1 MAYEIP
7 GQLITVP
14 ASTDLSASQYR
25 FVTVNGSGQAA
36 LPANGASIAG
46 VLQNK
51 PTVGGQAATIMING
65 VSKVKAA
72 GSTVAAGD
80 IVSASSVGFA
90 VALSAGDYAVGRVL
104 AGSSGSTGRVLT
116 VLLQNIGTT

>member
-7 GQLITVP
+7 GQLITLP
-14 ASTDLSASQYR
+14 ASTNLSAYQFR
-25 FVTVNGSGQAA
+25 FVTATAAGEAA
-36 LPANGASIAG
+36 LNGDGLAAIG

-51 PTVGGQAATIMING
+51 PGDGEAATIMVSG

-72 GSTVAAGD
+72 ASTAAAGD
-80 IVSASSVGFA
+80 LIASSSVGLA
-90 VALSAGDYAVGRVL
+90 VVPAAGDYTLGRVL
-104 AGSSGSTGRVLT
+104 QGTSGSTGRVFT

>member
-7 GQLITVP
+7 GQLITLA
-14 ASTDLSASQYR
+14 ASTDMSGYQYR
-25 FVTVNGSGQAA
+25 FVTVGSDGRAA
-36 LPANGASIAG
+36 LAGNGLTVAG

-51 PTVGGQAATIMING
+51 PTEDQAATIMING

-80 IVSASSVGFA
+80 LISASSVGLA
-90 VALSAGDYAVGRVL
+90 AALGAGDYAVGRVL
-104 AGSSGSTGRVLT
+104 LGSSGSTGRVFS